1 MRTAVLATAI
11 VFHLF
16 VFGNCVRSRATP
28 LENFNSESAANALE
42 HNEADEADEGT
53 RLDTVTLHGPILS
66 SPPYHRVFYMV
77 FWPEWGSEG
86 HLGRDSVEVD
96 VEPHPTPPRPG
107 HHTGKASYQSNQE
120 GGRSSPQAS
129 IAEAVAKRKAQNQQG
144 QLDIGENLVRATR
157 RRRTI

>member
-66 SPPYHRVFYMV
+66 
-77 FWPEWGSEG
+77 
-86 HLGRDSVEVD
+86 
-96 VEPHPTPPRPG
+96 
-107 HHTGKASYQSNQE
+107 ASMTACSIWSS
-120 GGRSSPQAS
+120 GRS
-129 IAEAVAKRKAQNQQG
+129 G
-144 QLDIGENLVRATR
+144 GVRA
-157 RRRTI
+157 ILGEIV